1 MHHGEICGRHF
12 ATGQPLHV
20 KWSDGHITEAA
31 PAPNAPA
38 DTWLAPTLLDLQIN
52 GYGGVDFQRDD
63 HLTEAQLLSATRQM
77 RRDGC
82 GRFCFTLITDEWP
95 KLMARVRQAKAIRD
109 ANPEL
114 RAALVGWHI
123 EGPFLSPELGFKGAH
138 NPAVMRDA
146 TEADLRELRA
156 VTGPDPVLL
165 TLAPERNGSLEAIR
179 CAGSLGFVIS
189 LGHTNAS
196 AERIREA
203 VAAGARGFTHL
214 GNGIPQQLDRHDNI
228 LWRVFDTPGLMPS
241 LIPDTH
247 HVSPILFR
255 HMHRALP
262 PERIYYTTDAMS
274 AAGAPPGRYTIGTI
288 ELEVGPD
295 QIVRQPGKPNFAG
308 SALKPIDGITRAA
321 QMLGKTWRDVWP
333 HFSERPAEL
342 MGMRNQLAVGEP
354 ADFCVIE
361 TEPDGTLR
369 SARVIDPALA

>member
-1 MHHGEICGRHF
+1 MHHGEIVGRHF
-12 ATGQPLHV
+12 ASGQPLRV
-20 KWSDGHITEAA
+20 KWSAGVISEVSAA
-31 PAPNAPA
+31 AHDAGRV
-38 DTWLAPTLLDLQIN
+38 WLAPTLLDLQIN

-63 HLTEAQLLSATRQM
+63 HLTEGQLLSAARQL

-82 GRFCFTLITDEWP
+82 GRFFFTLITDEWP
-95 KLMARVRQAKAIRD
+95 KLMARVRQAKALRA

-114 RAALVGWHI
+114 RTALVGWHI
-123 EGPFLSPELGFKGAH
+123 EGPFLSPEVGFKGAH
-138 NPAVMRDA
+138 NPDVMRDA

-156 VTGPDPVLL
+156 VTGDDPVLL
-165 TLAPERNGSLEAIR
+165 TLAPERSGSLEAIR
-179 CAGSLGFVIS
+179 RAVSLGMVVS
-189 LGHTNAS
+189 LGHTNAP
-196 AERIREA
+196 AERLRQA

-288 ELEVGPD
+288 ELEVGAD

-308 SALKPIDGITRAA
+308 SALRPVDGITRAA
-321 QMLGKTWRDVWP
+321 AMLGKSWREVWP
-333 HFSERPAEL
+333 HFSQRPAEL
-342 MGMRNQLAVGEP
+342 MGLRNEIAVGQP
-354 ADFCVIE
+354 ADFCIMQE
-361 TEPDGTLR
+361 NADGTLGEVR
-369 SARVIDPALA
+369 LPDAG

>member
-12 ATGQPLHV
+12 ATGQPLRV
-20 KWSDGHITEAA
+20 KWSGGVISEVS
-31 PAPNAPA
+31 PAT
-38 DTWLAPTLLDLQIN
+38 DDVGGVWLAPTLLDLQIN

-63 HLTEAQLLSATRQM
+63 HLTEAHLLAAARQM

-82 GRFCFTLITDEWP
+82 GRFFFTLITDEWP
-95 KLMARVRQAKAIRD
+95 RLMARVRRAKAIRD

-114 RAALVGWHI
+114 RAALAGWHI
-123 EGPFLSPELGFKGAH
+123 EGPFLSPEVGFKGAH

-146 TEADLRELRA
+146 TEADLRELRT
-156 VTGPDPVLL
+156 VTGGDPVLL
-165 TLAPERNGSLEAIR
+165 TLAPERGGSLEAIR
-179 CAGSLGFVIS
+179 CAVSLGIVVS
-189 LGHTNAS
+189 LGHTNAP

-274 AAGAPPGRYTIGTI
+274 AAGAPPGRYTIGAI
-288 ELEVGPD
+288 ELEVGAD

-321 QMLGKTWRDVWP
+321 QMLGKNWREVWP
-333 HFSERPAEL
+333 HFSLRPAEL
-342 MGMRNQLAVGEP
+342 MGLRNDIAVGQP
-354 ADFCVIE
+354 ADFCII
-361 TEPDGTLR
+361 TENADGSLR
-369 SARVIDPALA
+369 EARIPERA